1 MRDFKFDIPED
12 NPFQNDVLDRKN
24 IAVNLTNIIDSQQ
37 DGMVLAID
45 SRWGT
50 GKTTF
55 IRMWRT
61 LLANDNVYKEKFST
75 LYYNAWEN
83 DYIKEPL
90 ISVLSEL
97 NEQIIEKEESIEIK
111 SKLEEV
117 MDGLKPLVKSSGK
130 VLLNILTKGALEEYG
145 VDGLLKDGL
154 QQLSDNL
161 GKLAFEEVGKEK
173 NIRKE
178 LKERL
183 KSFQDVADKKI
194 IVFIDELDR
203 CRPTYAIELLETIKH
218 IFDLD
223 NYIFVISLDKQQLGK
238 SVKTIYGSEA
248 DTVGYLRRFFDID
261 YKLPLIQ
268 KESYLEIKSREI
280 EEKEE
285 HTENIIMF
293 LRYFI
298 INSNLS
304 LRDIDKLFY
313 FTKLLLQSGFK
324 KVNER
329 LCKMPKY
336 DVMCFLYAFFI
347 CLKFNDEEK
356 FNEFLNGNYD
366 STTVEKI
373 CKKDIISYKDEN
385 ASKYDEF
392 IDKEIINNY
401 YLPILKKYLIFEIN
415 NKNNITSYD
424 SYEVNQTRDSYIE
437 GYTNI
442 IRSCNIAYICKKEEI
457 SIKNDLEFVNS
468 FNLEKDKE

>member
-1 MRDFKFDIPED
+1 MRDFKFSIPED
-12 NPFQNDVLDRKN
+12 NPFRNDVLDRKN

-45 SRWGT
+45 SQWGT

-97 NEQIIEKEESIEIK
+97 NEQIVEKEETEIK
-111 SKLEEV
+111 SKLKKV
-117 MDGLKPLVKSSGK
+117 MNELKPLVKSSGK
-130 VLLNILTKGALEEYG
+130 VLLNVLTKGALEEYG

-161 GKLAFEEVGKEK
+161 GRLAFEEVEKGK

-183 KSFQDVADKKI
+183 KSFQKVADKKI
-194 IVFIDELDR
+194 VVFIDELDR

-223 NYIFVISLDKQQLGK
+223 NYIFVISLDKQQLGE
-238 SVKTIYGSEA
+238 SIKTVYGSEM
-248 DTVGYLRRFFDID
+248 DTIGYLRRFFDMD

-280 EEKEE
+280 EEKEAYIGV
-285 HTENIIMF
+285 IIKF

-313 FTKLLLQSGFK
+313 FTKLLLQSELK
-324 KVNER
+324 KINEK
-329 LCKMPKY
+329 LCRMRDC
-336 DVMCFLYAFFI
+336 DVICFLYAFFI
-347 CLKFNDEEK
+347 CLKFIDEKK
-356 FNEFLNGNYD
+356 FNEFLNGDYT
-366 STTVEKI
+366 STTVEGMIKS
-373 CKKDIISYKDEN
+373 DIISYKDKN
-385 ASKYDEF
+385 VSKYDRF
-392 IDKEIINNY
+392 INKEDINNY
-401 YLPILKKYLIFEIN
+401 YLPILKKYLLFEIN
-415 NKNNITSYD
+415 NKKKITRYD
-424 SYEVNQTRDSYIE
+424 FYEVNQTSNNHIL
-437 GYTNI
+437 
-442 IRSCNIAYICKKEEI
+442 RSCNIAALCNTEKI

-468 FNLEKDKE
+468 FVIEEHGE